1 MLDTFISRTPFSYNI
16 KSLDELLQTKEIPD
30 SFLAYDEQVLS
41 ILISAGIPASD
52 AYVCLKGIKKKKMD
66 KVEMFKEQF
75 KEGFAKHLKEDENA
89 TDQEAEEIVNNV
101 WGIIEASASYLF
113 NASHSLCMAC
123 DSLYVAWLKA
133 HYPYELYATML
144 EIFSEKKKKEKVAA
158 IISEMRNHQG
168 IEVLMG
174 RWGQNNQG
182 WLIDKENKRISQNL
196 ASILYMSPQVA
207 KDLYSLSQQEEA
219 YIGSEFTK
227 DVYTPEAKKRIAQIN
242 KKLKPIQTKAEQY
255 LANGG
260 DEFDDTFLAL
270 YDEGYPLEQ
279 ELKAIYK
286 DDSSYESRAQE
297 VKKYV
302 KLDCFT
308 NILRAMHVGTC
319 LDARQ
324 IQILIGLNYFEQF
337 GKTGKLTQVC
347 NKYFELLKNKN
358 LKSFEERLE
367 TCRQYEALIPDV
379 DIPIGERLKCELD
392 NIGLCLFVN
401 PSAPSKFYFVTEVD
415 EKYSIKL
422 NLYNVRRGTT
432 GEVKVAKR
440 DYHTVGVGSCILVDK
455 FKTSPKYTYNKGK
468 RTPIPGESEFWA
480 QEYTVMKKG
489 ETSVA

>member
-1 MLDTFISRTPFSYNI
+1 MLETFISRTPFSYNI

-144 EIFSEKKKKEKVAA
+144 EVFSEKKKKEKVAA
-158 IISEMRNHQG
+158 IIAEMRKHQG
-168 IEVLMG
+168 IDLLMG

-207 KDLYSLSQQEEA
+207 KDLYTLSQQEEA

-227 DVYTPEAKKRIAQIN
+227 DVYTPEAKKRIAQIS
-242 KKLKPIQTKAEQY
+242 KKLKPIQAQAEQF
-255 LANGG
+255 LKDGG
-260 DEFDDTFLAL
+260 DEFDNTFLAL

-279 ELKAIYK
+279 ELKRIYK
-286 DDSSYESRAQE
+286 NDSSYESRGQE
-297 VKKYV
+297 IKKYA

-308 NILRAMHVGTC
+308 NVLRAMHIGTC

-337 GKTGKLTQVC
+337 GHAGKLRQVC
-347 NKYFELLKNKN
+347 DKYFSLLKNKN
-358 LKSFEERLE
+358 LKSFEDRLE
-367 TCRQYEALIPDV
+367 TCREYEESIPDT
-379 DIPIGERLKCELD
+379 DIPVGERLRCELE
-392 NIGLCLFVN
+392 NIGLCLSVN
-401 PSAPSKFYFVTEVD
+401 SSMPGNLYFVTDVD
-415 EKYSIKL
+415 DKYSIKL
-422 NLYNVRRGTT
+422 NLYSVRRGTT
-432 GEVKVAKR
+432 GEVKVAKKN
-440 DYHTVGVGSCILVDK
+440 YHAVGVGSCIMTK
-455 FKTSPKYTYNKGK
+455 KIEPSPKYTYNKGK
-468 RTPIPGESEFWA
+468 RTPIPGEEEYWVK
-480 QEYTVMKKG
+480 EYTVMQKG
-489 ETSVA
+489 SGVA